1 MSMAHEDHRPQNTH
15 DSDLSKTK
23 AKYADFVRIHATE
36 GKVINRDDEKKILE
50 EGLTHFG
57 LEFQDAQGALLSVAS
72 ERDIAIISRVE
83 RIIDTNLAQQVKRG
97 KISKQDFDDIVAV
110 YGKLTNESTA
120 KTEIR
125 KRVKQMMLNRGWTGK
140 RRRWLFN
147 SRRWFNRI

>member
-1 MSMAHEDHRPQNTH
+1 MYGHGDVQLFPNVNMR
-15 DSDLSKTK
+15 K
-23 AKYADFVRIHATE
+23 
-36 GKVINRDDEKKILE
+36 RDAFECRVKSLHPKRSLVPNL
-50 EGLTHFG
+50 GLARG
-57 LEFQDAQGALLSVAS
+57 LPTQFPSQLLSVAS

>member
-1 MSMAHEDHRPQNTH
+1 MSMAHEDHRPGDTH

-23 AKYADFVRIHATE
+23 AKYAEFVRIHAIE

-57 LEFQDAQGALLSVAS
+57 LEFQDAQGTLLSVAS
-72 ERDIAIISRVE
+72 ERDIALISRVE
-83 RIIDTNLAQQVKRG
+83 SHIDTNLGQKVKRG

-110 YGKLTNESTA
+110 YGKLTNDSIPE
-120 KTEIR
+120 TEIR
-125 KRVKQMMLNRGWTGK
+125 KRVKEMLLNRGWTGK

-147 SRRWFNRI
+147 SKRWFKRI